1 MTRFGE
7 VLYERAAQV
16 ETECELIK
24 REMAEMAQG
33 RRGNLRIAAGA
44 VWSSVLLPQ
53 ILSRLHA
60 KRPSARFTIIRSSGP
75 RFADLFA
82 EGRIDMALGSLEAFS
97 PVNDDYVCEP
107 LSEIRTLFLAHR
119 DHELHSKSEVTPMD
133 LAECSWS
140 MFRLDSELVRRVG
153 TLFAAH
159 GLPHPQPT
167 LLADSVTSVL
177 EMLRS
182 SRTITC
188 LPAPLLSIAEP
199 FGVVPLPIDLSPWT
213 FQSGVM
219 FRRTGHLYPLLAEML
234 AVLREEYGTPR

>member
-1 MTRFGE
+1 M
-7 VLYERAAQV
+7 
-16 ETECELIK
+16 
-24 REMAEMAQG
+24 
-33 RRGNLRIAAGA
+33 
-44 VWSSVLLPQ
+44 
-53 ILSRLHA
+53 
-60 KRPSARFTIIRSSGP
+60 
-75 RFADLFA
+75 
-82 EGRIDMALGSLEAFS
+82 
-97 PVNDDYVCEP
+97 CEP
-107 LSEIRTLFLAHR
+107 LSEIKTQFLAHR
-119 DHELHSKSEVTPMD
+119 NHELHGKTEIALMD
-133 LAECSWS
+133 LAACSWS

-153 TLFAAH
+153 ALFAAH

-219 FRRTGHLYPLLAEML
+219 FRRAGHQYPLLAEML
-234 AVLREEYGTPR
+234 AVLREEYGTFQ